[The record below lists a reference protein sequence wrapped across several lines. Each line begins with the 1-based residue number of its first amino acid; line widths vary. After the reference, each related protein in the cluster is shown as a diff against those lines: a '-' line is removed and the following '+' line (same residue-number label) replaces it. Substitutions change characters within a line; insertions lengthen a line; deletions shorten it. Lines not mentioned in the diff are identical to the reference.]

1 MRYQTVEVQ
10 AKRRFLFLYGVSASR
25 FFPMDGILLEF
36 FKATVL
42 LFAIMDP
49 FASIPVFLAVTQK
62 MKESEKTSSANYA
75 AMVAGVLILVFLF
88 FGKDLLNGM
97 RITLEDFKIAGGIIL
112 LIMGAQILFGTRPKR
127 KAESYHAAAVII
139 GTPLITGPGVIT
151 TTIILTQEVGV
162 MITLA
167 AAMLSLFLTWLMLRF
182 SGRIQ
187 KFLGNQFVL
196 IFSKVMGM
204 LLMAVGI
211 SFIRG
216 GVMTLIGMIGK

>member
-1 MRYQTVEVQ
+1 
-10 AKRRFLFLYGVSASR
+10 
-25 FFPMDGILLEF
+25 MDGVLLEF
-36 FKATVL
+36 FKAALL

-62 MKESEKTSSANYA
+62 MKEKERMSSANYA

-97 RITLEDFKIAGGIIL
+97 RITLEDFKIAGGIVLI
-112 LIMGAQILFGTRPKR
+112 IMGSQILFGTMAKR
-127 KAESYHAAAVII
+127 KAENYHAAAVII

-151 TTIILTQEVGV
+151 TTIILTQEVGAMV
-162 MITLA
+162 TLA
-167 AAMLSLFLTWLMLRF
+167 SAMLALFLTWLMLRF
-182 SGRIQ
+182 SGRIH
-187 KFLGNQFVL
+187 KFVGNQFMF

-211 SFIRG
+211 SYIRS
-216 GVMTLIGMIGK
+216 GVMTIISMIGK